1 MNVRGTKI
9 QRNVVW
15 SRKFVFITNHGNSR
29 KEMTLILLNV
39 WLSYPILDYLECK
52 SNFKGRGSRSDRCN
66 NVKSSF
72 KKLFPIAKINHYHGH
87 ERVYEIAGV
96 QQSVKIWKKKWSR
109 LTRAL
114 NSVTFSPEVRCKGND
129 RAYTPT
135 ASGDKRVGN
144 QPKPAKAI
152 RRQPKRKLC
161 FGFLPIPPV
170 AQPFFPTSDIYIS
183 SCTAIHS
190 SHCSIHTPA
199 RRRSHVS
206 DTRFSLAKRDWNARK
221 VAWNNPF
228 LILLFFDR
236 GSFRAFH
243 KDSQT
248 RFV

>member
-39 WLSYPILDYLECK
+39 WLSYPIFDYLECK

-72 KKLFPIAKINHYHGH
+72 NRLFPIAKINHYHGH

-152 RRQPKRKLC
+152 RRQPKRKLR

-170 AQPFFPTSDIYIS
+170 AQPFFPTSDIYIILHRDPFFALLNTHA
-183 SCTAIHS
+183 CTAPVTRVRYTFFS
-190 SHCSIHTPA
+190 SETRLKCAESSLEQP
-199 RRRSHVS
+199 VS
-206 DTRFSLAKRDWNARK
+206 DFVIFWPREFSRFS
-221 VAWNNPF
+221 
-228 LILLFFDR
+228 
-236 GSFRAFH
+236 
-243 KDSQT
+243 
-248 RFV
+248 